1 MHPTTFCPPPGRK
14 ATLPDRI
21 ARDNTVLLVIDC
33 QVGSL
38 WDLEF
43 GPVRRRLADL
53 AGSARRADVPVIA
66 CTIDFDDRGPV
77 IPDLVA
83 AHPGVSIINR
93 STSNAWSD
101 DRIREA
107 IRDTGRSTLVVAG
120 AATDLCVS
128 LCAMNA
134 AADGLNVHAILEG
147 PGDPPDRAVWFSDRL
162 IVTSCDLVRASLDKR
177 VSRASKVQPTLQHGA
192 RYGPIRTERTS
203 RA

>member
-1 MHPTTFCPPPGRK
+1 MHPTTFCPPPDRR
-14 ATLPDRI
+14 ATLPDRVT
-21 ARDNTVLLVIDC
+21 RDDAVLLVIDC

-53 AGSARRADVPVIA
+53 AGSARRAGVPMIA
-66 CTIDFDDRGPV
+66 CSIDLDDRGPV
-77 IPDLVA
+77 LPELVA

-93 STSNAWSD
+93 STSNAWSH

-107 IRDTGRSTLVVAG
+107 VRDTGRSTLVVAG
-120 AATDLCVS
+120 SAADLCVS

-134 AADGLNVHAILEG
+134 AADGLSVHAILEG
-147 PGDPPDRAVWFSDRL
+147 PGDPPVRAVWFSDRL

-177 VSRASKVQPTLQHGA
+177 GSRASKVQGTLQYGA
-192 RYGPIRTERTS
+192 RYGPIRTDRTS